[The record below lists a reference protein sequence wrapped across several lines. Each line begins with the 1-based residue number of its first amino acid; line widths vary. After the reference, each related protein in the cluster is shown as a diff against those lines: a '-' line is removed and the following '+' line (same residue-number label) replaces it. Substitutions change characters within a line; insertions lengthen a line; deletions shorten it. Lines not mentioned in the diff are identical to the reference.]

1 MAWSRS
7 TAPASCRKAP
17 SGFGRGLLVSL
28 DAGLAVRASDRPQSI
43 AGWRPILGQAAAPG
57 AAVTRPGSESGTTVG
72 NQSLSIRVSGS
83 QVAVARIHAPGN
95 RVGVFQTATMTA
107 RFEGNSIA
115 GSGPEHN
122 SGGRTCDIALTRAQ

>member
-1 MAWSRS
+1 MLHGSPSRAGGS
-7 TAPASCRKAP
+7 EFTARFQITL
-17 SGFGRGLLVSL
+17 SGG
-28 DAGLAVRASDRPQSI
+28 AGTWV
-43 AGWRPILGQAAAPG
+43 
-57 AAVTRPGSESGTTVG
+57 RPGSESGTTVG

-83 QVAVARIHAPGN
+83 QVAVARVYTPGN